1 MFCKLINIEVNCE
14 WSSWNVGS
22 CTQTCGGGAL
32 TKTRSKAVEEA
43 NGGTC
48 HGQPFETEI
57 CNPQNC
63 PGTLFCYIEIK
74 PEINEFFDRTC
85 EIF

>member
-1 MFCKLINIEVNCE
+1 MFWKFIDIKVNCQ
-14 WSSWNVGS
+14 WSSWTVGS

-48 HGQPFETEI
+48 QGQPSETEI

-63 PGTLFCYIEIK
+63 PGTLFCYIKIK
-74 PEINEFFDRTC
+74 P
-85 EIF
+85 